1 MDKKSQRLRDLMRQ
15 KIPQNEASNAIINL
29 DSSAFYTGDDDVD
42 LIPLRVTASPGAAAR
57 ISGGYVGVIGISTT
71 EEIGV
76 WGWTTGSG
84 LLEEIPDTAGDVDIA
99 TDAALTSNP
108 GVSIYG
114 LTDGGTAGRFI
125 ATGGG
130 RGIIGSTDDATLAG
144 VVARNTASPTP
155 GPALVIEDGYVDM
168 TTNKLVN
175 LPDPVSA
182 QDAATKA
189 YVDLGRHSESTPAS
203 ASATGVKGTI
213 CFDADYLYVCTATD
227 TWKRIAIATW

>member
-1 MDKKSQRLRDLMRQ
+1 MDLQS
-15 KIPQNEASNAIINL
+15 I
-29 DSSAFYTGDDDVD
+29 GDDIDFIGIQVSEETG
-42 LIPLRVTASPGAAAR
+42 IAAKF
-57 ISGGYVGVIGISTT
+57 SGGYVGVIGVSTT

-84 LLEEIPDTAGDVDIA
+84 LLEQKPDTSGDVDIA

-189 YVDLGRHSESTPAS
+189 YVDRGIHPEKTPAS
-203 ASATGVKGTI
+203 ASATGTKGEI
-213 CFDADYLYVCTATD
+213 CFDASYLYVAVNTD
-227 TWKRIAIATW
+227 SWKRIAIATW